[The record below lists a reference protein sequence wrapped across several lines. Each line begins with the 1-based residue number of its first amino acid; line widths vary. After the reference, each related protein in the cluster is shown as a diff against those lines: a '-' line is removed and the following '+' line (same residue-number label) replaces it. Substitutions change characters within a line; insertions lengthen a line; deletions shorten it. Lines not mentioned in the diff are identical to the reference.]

1 MIIIKV
7 NMYTGDQMML
17 IHRYVISR
25 GVARWETFTYMYV
38 SKLKISHWGIFQI
51 QNGKQHTF
59 VLEDTSNFENS
70 EFLLLQDLPITQ
82 LKHLTSFT
90 ALQAAILIV

>member
-1 MIIIKV
+1 
-7 NMYTGDQMML
+7 
-17 IHRYVISR
+17 
-25 GVARWETFTYMYV
+25 
-38 SKLKISHWGIFQI
+38 
-51 QNGKQHTF
+51 